1 MQVGVEILDELQS
14 LSDDK
19 SSDNRRQLLHRI
31 TDLFELTSE
40 QQDDGHRTSFD
51 NIMDQLAHE
60 LEASVRAEFAD
71 RLADMPNAPEG
82 ITHKLALDE
91 IDVARP
97 LLQRSKLLSDD
108 FLVEVAKTRDDEYLM
123 AISDREE
130 INSAVTDILVD
141 RGSENVLLKV
151 SANKGANFSRG
162 GFEKLNLEAGKN
174 LNLSKN
180 LSERQDTPADIL
192 KTVKQ
197 RVAEKIRAEAAEK
210 GIELSENEISATVEE
225 KSDEISIKNS
235 DLKTAFGEI
244 DRLHRRKQ
252 LDERMIAHY
261 IQSNRSEETLY
272 ALALLTDLDQQTV
285 RHCVLKADLPALAV
299 MCKANNFQRSTFA
312 SLLQL
317 RENQSANLSN
327 SEILEAIRRYE
338 SLDKSTAQRVMRFL
352 KVRGLQQ
359 ENAEAETGKA
369 EEAAPPQQAPDPA
382 SEPET
387 EQIEL

>member
-244 DRLHRRKQ
+244 DSLHRRKQ